1 MKDKSSII
9 FISILSVLTIIF
21 TLIFLFA
28 PKKVDW
34 KATFYE
40 NDKNPY
46 GDYVLYKLLPE
57 LFPNQTIEKKQRTLY
72 EELDYYSFDDQQ
84 NNEGNYVMIS
94 NNLNISEYDLNAL
107 LQYVQVGNTVF
118 MAARNF
124 SNQLTDTLKF
134 DLKHSYYD
142 TEFTSEDFNIQQGD
156 ELSLNFVNPTLK
168 RKDNFYF
175 KKGTILNYI
184 NKIDS
189 TTTTIL
195 GLNSLNQITYVKIKY
210 GYGNILVSTTPLAF
224 TNYNMLYRGNE
235 AYIERA
241 FSYLPQKSMYWDS
254 YYKPF
259 NNQMREGELSFI
271 MNQAPLK
278 WAWYLTIFSAILY
291 VIFNMRRVQRII
303 PILEPAKNSTLEF
316 VRTVSQLYYQRGN
329 HKDIVRKKIH
339 FFYDY
344 IRSYYYLNPN
354 QQDDLFFRKLAGKT
368 GQTEKEVYDFFNYLS
383 AFSDRGACSE
393 QDLKLLN
400 QRLNEFK
407 YGRK

>member
-1 MKDKSSII
+1 MKDKS
-9 FISILSVLTIIF
+9 TIIF
-21 TLIFLFA
+21 VSILGVLITIFTLVFLFA

-40 NDKNPY
+40 KDKNPY
-46 GDYVLYKLLPE
+46 GDYVLYDLLPE
-57 LFPNQTIEKKQRTLY
+57 LFPNQKIEKKKRTLY
-72 EELDYYSFDDQQ
+72 EELDYYSFDDEQK
-84 NNEGNYVMIS
+84 NEGNYVMIS
-94 NNLNISEYDLNAL
+94 NQLQIAEYDLKAL
-107 LQYVQVGNTVF
+107 LQHVQEGNTVF
-118 MAARNF
+118 MAAKAF
-124 SNQLTDTLKF
+124 SHQLSDTLKF
-134 DLKHSYYD
+134 GLKHSYYD
-142 TEFTSEDFNIQQGD
+142 TEFTSEDFKMNEAD
-156 ELSLNFVNPTLK
+156 ELSLNFVNPSLK

-175 KKGTILNYI
+175 KQGTVVNYI

-189 TTTTIL
+189 STTTIL

-210 GYGNILVSTTPLAF
+210 GLGNILISTTPLAF

-235 AYIERA
+235 AYIEGA
-241 FSYLPQKSMYWDS
+241 LSYLPQKKTYWDS

-259 NNQMREGELSFI
+259 KNQMREGELSFI

-291 VIFNMRRVQRII
+291 VIFNMKRVQRII

-329 HKDIVRKKIH
+329 HKEIVRKKIY

-344 IRSYYYLNPN
+344 IRSYYYLNPS

-368 GQTEKEVYDFFNYLS
+368 GQTEKEVNDFFNYLN
-383 AFSDRGACSE
+383 AFSDRGSCSE